1 MFQEIVGVLSEV
13 TTQTKITRVT
23 VLGTA
28 DQGKQI
34 MSPAEKQQGRQG
46 GFLARESTGN

>member
-1 MFQEIVGVLSEV
+1 MFQEIVGVLKEV

-28 DQGKQI
+28 DQDKQI
-34 MSPAEKQQGRQG
+34 ILWAKKQQGRQG
-46 GFLARESTGN
+46 GFLARESTGT